1 MPKNDPSP
9 RLSRW
14 QTVLGILR
22 DTLQLCDAVNLST
35 AMHKLGKL
43 FRHNHEAVSWGGR
56 VSV

>member
-1 MPKNDPSP
+1 M
-9 RLSRW
+9 
-14 QTVLGILR
+14 LGILR

-56 VSV
+56 VSI